1 MIPAVL
7 LTPLGRWAAV
17 GLGAVALWFG
27 AYVYGYKDGQAY
39 ERRIIAWEEAE
50 RVRNAVRSGDDLR
63 TNPDRLR
70 ELDEKFCRDC
80 K

>member
-1 MIPAVL
+1 MPPFL
-7 LTPLGRWAAV
+7 LTAAGRWT
-17 GLGAVALWFG
+17 VALFVATLACG
-27 AYVYGYKDGQAY
+27 GFYISGHRDGQKY

-50 RVRNAVRSGDDLR
+50 RVKNAVSSGDDAR